1 MVRIATP
8 ENLPA
13 MKCWSSE
20 LKQSNMD
27 WFNIFS
33 NLFYHLT
40 NNNKLIQFQYKL
52 FHRITTCRYMR
63 HKMSIDKDSP
73 VCSLCNC
80 ALETLP
86 HIFLECAVTRTFLY
100 LLRKFINSNIDR
112 TYVDPFKYYLIT
124 CMHENG
130 QINFINAVAKWYIS
144 NRFHNKQSL
153 IWDGFAKQV
162 KMFLQGEKQT
172 NTQFLRGLFL

>member
-1 MVRIATP
+1 
-8 ENLPA
+8 
-13 MKCWSSE
+13 
-20 LKQSNMD
+20 
-27 WFNIFS
+27 
-33 NLFYHLT
+33 
-40 NNNKLIQFQYKL
+40 
-52 FHRITTCRYMR
+52 MR

-172 NTQFLRGLFL
+172 ITQILRGLFPWLGRFTSSTFSPIIVAPFSIITIVFFHVHLASVCQHSTFVYFVVFCFLGTYFYSTV